1 MLFIVDSP
9 EVGHLWGI
17 AKVLIA
23 NGRKMLQPDVHGSL
37 EHLRKDLLEQFNP
50 TKVPSLLKS

>member
-1 MLFIVDSP
+1 MRGD
-9 EVGHLWGI
+9 I

-23 NGRKMLQPDVHGSL
+23 NGVKMLQPDVQGSL